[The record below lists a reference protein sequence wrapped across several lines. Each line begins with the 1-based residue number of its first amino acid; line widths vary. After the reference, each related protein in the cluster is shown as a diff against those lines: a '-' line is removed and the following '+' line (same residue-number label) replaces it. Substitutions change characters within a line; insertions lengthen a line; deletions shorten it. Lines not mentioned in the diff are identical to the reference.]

1 MKKSLDKPVA
11 GYWIVFILLFLFLLL
26 ALNVYLLPLSI
37 GYDSK
42 IISLFS
48 TIRNPILT
56 PIMVFFTYIADWYSI
71 ALLGII
77 GVAAFWKMRK
87 TRVASALLVSVIGGE
102 LIVEIIKHLF
112 KRARPDILS
121 HLVAESGYGFPS
133 GHSFVAFS
141 FYGFM
146 AYCLF
151 RRARSGFA
159 KAITLISG
167 ALIILAIG
175 ASRVYLGV
183 HWPSDVLGSYLLGAA
198 WISAIIIYL
207 ESKKELDE

>member
-1 MKKSLDKPVA
+1 
-11 GYWIVFILLFLFLLL
+11 
-26 ALNVYLLPLSI
+26 
-37 GYDSK
+37 
-42 IISLFS
+42 
-48 TIRNPILT
+48 
-56 PIMVFFTYIADWYSI
+56 MVFFTYIADWYSI

-87 TRVASALLVSVIGGE
+87 TRMASAIIVSVVGGE

-146 AYCLF
+146 AYYLF
-151 RRARSGFA
+151 RRARSRFA
-159 KAITLISG
+159 KTITIISG

-175 ASRVYLGV
+175 VSRVYLGV

-198 WISAIIIYL
+198 WIFAIFPYL

>member
-26 ALNVYLLPLSI
+26 ALNVYLRPLSI
-37 GYDSK
+37 SYDSR

-87 TRVASALLVSVIGGE
+87 TRVASALLVSVIGGG

-112 KRARPDILS
+112 RRARPEILS

-146 AYCLF
+146 AYYLF

>member
-11 GYWIVFILLFLFLLL
+11 GYWIMFILLFLFLFL
-26 ALNVYLLPLSI
+26 ALNVYLRPLSI

-87 TRVASALLVSVIGGE
+87 TRMARALLVSVIGGG

-112 KRARPDILS
+112 RRARPEILS

-146 AYCLF
+146 AYYLF

-198 WISAIIIYL
+198 WISAIILYL